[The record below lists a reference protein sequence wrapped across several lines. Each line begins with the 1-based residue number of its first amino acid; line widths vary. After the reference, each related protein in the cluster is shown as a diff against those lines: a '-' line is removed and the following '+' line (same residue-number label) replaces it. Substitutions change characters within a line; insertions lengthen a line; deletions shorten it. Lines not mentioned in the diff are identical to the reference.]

1 MTVQSGGNEPRTLP
15 ASPSGGPAVASTAP
29 PAPQLSV
36 GILTADLTRLGAEL
50 ELLRDR
56 AQYAHV
62 DVMDGSFCP
71 QLTVGPAVIAA
82 AASTGVPVD
91 AHLLVDEP
99 ARFLPEVVAAGAAIV
114 TVHAEA
120 SRHPHRVLSELTA
133 LSEEVRP
140 VIRGYALNPGTPLS
154 AVEPL
159 LDLVDLVL
167 LLAVDP
173 GWPGQAPAAATA
185 RRVAGVRALVAEAD
199 RPIRIGVDG
208 GITLGNAAQ
217 AASWGADLVV
227 SGSAIFDGRDPA
239 GNLAA
244 MLTALGAPQPAAS
257 ASSAA
262 SSGGT
267 A

>member
-1 MTVQSGGNEPRTLP
+1 MT
-15 ASPSGGPAVASTAP
+15 A
-29 PAPQLSV
+29 LSA

-50 ELLRDR
+50 ELLRGR

-71 QLTVGPAVIAA
+71 QLTVGPAFIAA
-82 AASTGVPVD
+82 AAAAGVPVD

-99 ARFLPEVVAAGAAIV
+99 ARLLPEVVAAGPAIV

-133 LSEEVRP
+133 LSAEVGP
-140 VIRGYALNPGTPLS
+140 VIRGYALNPGTPLG
-154 AVEPL
+154 VIEPV

-167 LLAVDP
+167 VLAVDP
-173 GWPGQAPAAATA
+173 GWPGQAPAPATA
-185 RRVAGVRALVAEAD
+185 GRVAAARKLVAAAD
-199 RPIRIGVDG
+199 HPVLVGVDG
-208 GITLGNAAQ
+208 GVTLRNAAQ
-217 AASWGADLVV
+217 VASWGADLVV

-239 GNLAA
+239 GNLSTMIAA
-244 MLTALGAPQPAAS
+244 L
-257 ASSAA
+257 
-262 SSGGT
+262 GGT